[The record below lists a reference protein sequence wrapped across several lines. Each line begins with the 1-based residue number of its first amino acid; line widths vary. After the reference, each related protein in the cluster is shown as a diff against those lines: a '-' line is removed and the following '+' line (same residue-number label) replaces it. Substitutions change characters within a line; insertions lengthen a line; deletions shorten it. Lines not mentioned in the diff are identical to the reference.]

1 MPSPRGESSPRD
13 AGDTNQSRVYVAV
26 LAIEAVVIVAL
37 YWLGRHFA

>member
-1 MPSPRGESSPRD
+1 MPSTRGESSPRD

-26 LAIEAVVIVAL
+26 LVVEAVAIVAL